1 MEKRKY
7 EFKSIVAETL
17 LIPLYMRAKESRRA
31 NPILKDSMA
40 ERLVSEIDYDY
51 SKFDNSPKSETGCLV
66 RGWYFDRAVRFSGGE
81 IWFDVCGSMMTRNG
95 MKPDSLR
102 NHEAQIRSGIDDGRI
117 VQEWI
122 PELEMICQDNYM
134 AFFRNRWQF
143 LFGHVIGRMKK
154 LCFKF
159 SSLLGYRIKG
169 GRGNGEN

>member
-1 MEKRKY
+1 MD
-7 EFKSIVAETL
+7 AL
-17 LIPLYMRAKESRRA
+17 
-31 NPILKDSMA
+31 
-40 ERLVSEIDYDY
+40 
-51 SKFDNSPKSETGCLV
+51 LV
-66 RGWYFDRAVRFSGGE
+66 RHPGSDFIFVVEGVLMYFHEDEVKSFLRNIASRFSGGE
-81 IWFDVCGSMMTRNG
+81 IWFDVCGTMMTRHG
-95 MKPDSLR
+95 VKPDSLR

-143 LFGHVIGRMKK
+143 LFGHVIGRIKR